1 MQEFL
6 SSLIRH
12 FKYVVSN
19 QQGFALITKS
29 YTFSAGATILAS
41 EHNTNFDTLY
51 NWANGN
57 VDNANIK
64 ASAGISLSKLSLGD
78 DVTFTGDFNFT
89 NAATT
94 DDIVTVTGSSL
105 TTGSALKVYS
115 NSSSTST
122 RNLVEIIND
131 HASADAATTLFIQQD
146 GDATGISIA
155 HNGDGSHLNLSGDP
169 TNATPV
175 DGDIWFDGS
184 NFQAYDGTSTKLIG
198 STVSQVKG
206 DDDISTN
213 STSYVDMTGMSISI
227 SGAGNY
233 LIMFS
238 GNVYGSGTNNGRF
251 TIDIDGTDEIE
262 GHIVAYTAPAQASLQ
277 YFKALAAGDH
287 TIKVQ
292 WKTVES
298 GTVYQKGTQGERVL
312 TVVKFLLKG

>member
-1 MQEFL
+1 M
-6 SSLIRH
+6 
-12 FKYVVSN
+12 
-19 QQGFALITKS
+19 ATITKS

-41 EHNTNFDTLY
+41 EHNTNLDTLY

-64 ASAGISLSKLSLGD
+64 AGAGISLSKLSLGD

-89 NAATT
+89 NASTT

-131 HASADAATTLFIQQD
+131 HSDADAATCLQIQQD

-184 NFQAYDGTSTKLIG
+184 DFKFYNGTDTIDLTAGKSL
-198 STVSQVKG
+198 G
-206 DDDISTN
+206 DW
-213 STSYVDMTGMSISI
+213 VDARI
-227 SGAGNY
+227 SGTIYQAETDGFV
-233 LIMFS
+233 M
-238 GNVYGSGTNNGRF
+238 GYGSNTGSGSGVTIVTDSNATPTTIRVSNAGGAINACATCPVKKDDYYKVTVTGTFGGIF
-251 TIDIDGTDEIE
+251 WI
-262 GHIVAYTAPAQASLQ
+262 PLS
-277 YFKALAAGDH
+277 
-287 TIKVQ
+287 
-292 WKTVES
+292 
-298 GTVYQKGTQGERVL
+298 
-312 TVVKFLLKG
+312 